1 MNEINNYLERL
12 EVEIHLLRE
21 ENEELRASIR
31 QLRAELVVEINGLKK
46 HIKWLE
52 NEVSVNDG
60 R

>member
-31 QLRAELVVEINGLKK
+31 QLRAELIVEINGLKK

>member
-31 QLRAELVVEINGLKK
+31 QLRAELVVEMNGLKK
-46 HIKWLE
+46 Q
-52 NEVSVNDG
+52 N
-60 R
+60 

>member
-12 EVEIHLLRE
+12 EIEIHLLRE

-31 QLRAELVVEINGLKK
+31 QLRAELIVEINGLKK

-52 NEVSVNDG
+52 NEVSINDG

>member
-21 ENEELRASIR
+21 ENEELRAGIR
-31 QLRAELVVEINGLKK
+31 QLRAELIVEINGLKK